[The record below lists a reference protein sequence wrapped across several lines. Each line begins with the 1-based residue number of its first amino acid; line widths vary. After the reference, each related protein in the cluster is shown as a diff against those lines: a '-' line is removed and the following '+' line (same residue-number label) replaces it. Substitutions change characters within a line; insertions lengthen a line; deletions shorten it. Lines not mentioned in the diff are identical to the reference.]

1 MDPIFARPIADFVLF
16 VAVVWLSMQIGAF
29 ACRRLRPLRD
39 DERGDIELVINAGLT
54 LLALIIG
61 FTFSMA
67 VGRYDQ
73 RKNYEEEEANAIGTE
88 YVRADLLPSDDGARV
103 RKLLRLYLDQRL
115 LFYTDR
121 GSSRLQQI
129 DVETARLQGEMW
141 STVTRVAQA
150 QPTPVTALAVA
161 GMNDVLNRQGYTQ
174 AAFWNRIPVGAWILM
189 LSISICCSVLI
200 GYGARRKGG
209 LLFIVLPVLIA
220 IAFFLIADID
230 SPRRGAI
237 RVLPQN
243 LISLSDSLPRQ

>member
-129 DVETARLQGEMW
+129 DAETARLQGEMW
-141 STVTRVAQA
+141 STVTRVAHSAAYSRDGSRGGGDERRIEPAGIHTGRFLEPHSRRSMDTDAVYFHLLQCA
-150 QPTPVTALAVA
+150 HRLWGTSKGRPVV
-161 GMNDVLNRQGYTQ
+161 Y
-174 AAFWNRIPVGAWILM
+174 
-189 LSISICCSVLI
+189 CSACPYRDCLFS
-200 GYGARRKGG
+200 YRRH
-209 LLFIVLPVLIA
+209 
-220 IAFFLIADID
+220 
-230 SPRRGAI
+230 R
-237 RVLPQN
+237 
-243 LISLSDSLPRQ
+243 